1 MYSELPSCKFLLPS
15 CKFLLSSCM
24 FFLLVMVLVLFC
36 VDNVF
41 YRLTDMS
48 EDVVF
53 VHSLD
58 NEDASTDQVRISV
71 INCIIVAI
79 FVFISA
85 LILWDK

>member
-1 MYSELPSCKFLLPS
+1 M
-15 CKFLLSSCM
+15 
-24 FFLLVMVLVLFC
+24 LFC
-36 VDNVF
+36 VDIVF

-58 NEDASTDQVRISV
+58 NEDPSTDQVRVSV
-71 INCIIVAI
+71 INSIIEAI

>member
-1 MYSELPSCKFLLPS
+1 M
-15 CKFLLSSCM
+15 
-24 FFLLVMVLVLFC
+24 LFC

-58 NEDASTDQVRISV
+58 NEDASTDQVKVSV

-85 LILWDK
+85 LIL

>member
-1 MYSELPSCKFLLPS
+1 M
-15 CKFLLSSCM
+15 
-24 FFLLVMVLVLFC
+24 LFC
-36 VDNVF
+36 VDIVF

-58 NEDASTDQVRISV
+58 NEDASTDQVRVSV
-71 INCIIVAI
+71 INSITEAI

>member
-1 MYSELPSCKFLLPS
+1 
-15 CKFLLSSCM
+15 
-24 FFLLVMVLVLFC
+24 MVLHVVLFC

-58 NEDASTDQVRISV
+58 NEDASTDQVKVSV